1 MARAGPSTQKAHMST
16 KEQALD
22 TMILLS
28 AIESWAF
35 SVGKPLPDYLHEKLS
50 NAVDALRAEI
60 LEDAK

>member
-1 MARAGPSTQKAHMST
+1 MALTGPSTQKAHMST

-22 TMILLS
+22 TIILLS
-28 AIESWAF
+28 AIELWAF
-35 SVGKPLPDYLHEKLS
+35 CVGNPLPDYLHEKLS

>member
-1 MARAGPSTQKAHMST
+1 MST

>member
-1 MARAGPSTQKAHMST
+1 MALTGPSTQKEHMST

-35 SVGKPLPDYLHEKLS
+35 SVGKPLPDYLHEELS